1 VAGQIGVDQGIGD
14 DLRCASFCT
23 NSAKKFA
30 GETVQIRGVNVR
42 HMTLID

>member
-14 DLRCASFCT
+14 DLRCASLCT
-23 NSAKKFA
+23 NCAKKIA

-42 HMTLID
+42 HMTSID